1 MNLEN
6 RVKNLENNFDAL
18 IKQMNNTKFYTNAD
32 ISGTRQGIT
41 EAEKHIEDI
50 QPYTATQSASCG
62 DTEVVF
68 EDVPQGILS
77 VNMVDS
83 EGENIFPYRRREG
96 NDVIVEFEPLEYAA
110 NVTISIQ

>member
-1 MNLEN
+1 MDIYT
-6 RVKNLENNFDAL
+6 RIKNLEKLVDSL
-18 IKQMNNTKFYTNAD
+18 IKQMNRQKMYTDAD
-32 ISGTRQGIT
+32 INGTRQGIA
-41 EAEKHIEDI
+41 ENEKHINDI

-83 EGENIFPYRRREG
+83 EGENIFPFGRREG
-96 NDVIVEFEPLEYAA
+96 NDVIVEFNPLEYAA
-110 NVTISIQ
+110 DVTISIQ